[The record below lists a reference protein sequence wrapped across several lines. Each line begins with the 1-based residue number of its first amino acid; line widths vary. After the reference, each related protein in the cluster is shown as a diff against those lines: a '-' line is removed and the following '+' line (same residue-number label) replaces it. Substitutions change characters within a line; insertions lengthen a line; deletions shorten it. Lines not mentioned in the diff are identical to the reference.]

1 MQEKRYFW
9 QEQWNKQESWCESFA
24 SNDPPSNSHD
34 DQNKDDSSNVDEKTD
49 GKSNNENSD
58 PTVTPNGKSDESR
71 SEANKNENDSTG
83 SRTDNTPKM
92 PSDDPNNTYTV
103 PMNNVEEE
111 KQRRIEEEKKRK
123 LEEERRQQEQKD
135 KKNVEELKKIIEEQ
149 KDAFGSFHTQKEFV
163 DQINVYAKDKKI
175 NGLTLQ
181 NKDDENKPLNE
192 DTEGGK
198 NNKIKLQ
205 LGSQKFETQLG
216 IVLKDAVLTKY
227 YFDDGTENPE
237 IKSNF
242 LNNKRGIEKNWT
254 PVNNTGKSV
263 VITQLGYFKDRGTI
277 KLTGS
282 PHNTSKV
289 PSKLP
294 LKVDSLYLSFYNL
307 KSSKIDNIGNW
318 DTSNIKN
325 AEQAFYYAQNF
336 NQDLSRWKVTNINNM
351 KQMFSNAKSY
361 SYSLDGW
368 KIKSGVNT
376 NKIFENAPKM
386 KQHFEKIA
394 SAWSI
399 DKSKLS

>member
-1 MQEKRYFW
+1 
-9 QEQWNKQESWCESFA
+9 
-24 SNDPPSNSHD
+24 
-34 DQNKDDSSNVDEKTD
+34 
-49 GKSNNENSD
+49 
-58 PTVTPNGKSDESR
+58 
-71 SEANKNENDSTG
+71 
-83 SRTDNTPKM
+83 M
-92 PSDDPNNTYTV
+92 PSDEPNNTYTI
-103 PMNNVEEE
+103 PMNNDEE
-111 KQRRIEEEKKRK
+111 KQRRIEEEKQKK
-123 LEEERRQQEQKD
+123 LDEERKQQEQED
-135 KKNVEELKKIIEEQ
+135 KNNVELLKKIIEEQ

-163 DQINVYAKDKKI
+163 DQINVYAKDKNI

-181 NKDDENKPLNE
+181 NKEDENKSLNE
-192 DTEGGK
+192 DTDGGK

-237 IKSNF
+237 IKSNI
-242 LNNKRGIEKNWT
+242 LDSKRGIEKNWT

-282 PHNTSKV
+282 PHNTTKV
-289 PSKLP
+289 PSELP

-307 KSSKIDNIGNW
+307 KSSKVDNLDNW

-336 NQDLSRWKVTNINNM
+336 NQDLSKWKVKNINNM

-361 SYSLDGW
+361 SHSLDGW
-368 KIKSGVNT
+368 NIKSGVNT
-376 NKIFENAPKM
+376 DKMFENAPKM

>member
-1 MQEKRYFW
+1 
-9 QEQWNKQESWCESFA
+9 
-24 SNDPPSNSHD
+24 
-34 DQNKDDSSNVDEKTD
+34 
-49 GKSNNENSD
+49 
-58 PTVTPNGKSDESR
+58 
-71 SEANKNENDSTG
+71 
-83 SRTDNTPKM
+83 M
-92 PSDDPNNTYTV
+92 PSDEPNNTYTI
-103 PMNNVEEE
+103 PMNNDEE
-111 KQRRIEEEKKRK
+111 KQRRIEEEKQKK
-123 LEEERRQQEQKD
+123 LDEERKQQEQED
-135 KKNVEELKKIIEEQ
+135 KNNVELLKKIIEEQ

-163 DQINVYAKDKKI
+163 DQINVYAKDKNI

-181 NKDDENKPLNE
+181 NKEDENKSLNE
-192 DTEGGK
+192 DTDGGK

-237 IKSNF
+237 IKSNI
-242 LNNKRGIEKNWT
+242 LDSKRGIEKNWT

-307 KSSKIDNIGNW
+307 KSSKVDNIDNW